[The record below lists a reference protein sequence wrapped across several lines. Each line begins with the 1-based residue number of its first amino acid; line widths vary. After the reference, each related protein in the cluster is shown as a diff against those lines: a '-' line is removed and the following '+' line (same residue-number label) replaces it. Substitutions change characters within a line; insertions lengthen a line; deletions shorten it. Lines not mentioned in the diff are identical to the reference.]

1 MDNALENNNL
11 EEGQVTD
18 NVGQDE
24 STQQPESGNDWEATA
39 KYMQSEKD
47 KLYAENQKLKQ
58 YEQIGKVL
66 ESRPD
71 IVNTISGMVQGGQP
85 ATQNE
90 RIELSKDEFDPWEAY
105 NDPSSKSYKYRQ
117 QEMQDAVDNAVKS
130 QMAGVQK
137 EVGMT
142 KLQTELANKGLNPE
156 QISSFMDFASKNPAE
171 YGIDGAINMWQAVT
185 QPKAEAEGN
194 KNNPLDA
201 IRQNQSVPQQAGI
214 LNGEK
219 PITKDDKDSI
229 NKEINYLKDMI
240 SNMLLSDKLSTP
252 YVEDLEIEK
261 ITLINHH

>member
-24 STQQPESGNDWEATA
+24 ATQQQESNGDWESQA
-39 KYMQSEKD
+39 KYFQSEKD
-47 KLYAENQKLKQ
+47 KLQVENQKLKQ
-58 YEQIGKVL
+58 YEQVGQML

-71 IVNTISGMVQGGQP
+71 IVNAISGMVQGGQP
-85 ATQNE
+85 KVQE
-90 RIELSKDEFDPWEAY
+90 QRVELSKDEFDPWEAF

-117 QEMQDAVDNAVKS
+117 QLQDAEVEKRVQSQVSEVK
-130 QMAGVQK
+130 K
-137 EVGMT
+137 EVGMS
-142 KLQTELANKGLNPE
+142 KLQTELSNKGLNSE

-185 QPKAEAEGN
+185 QTKAEAEGN

-219 PITKDDKDSI
+219 PITKDEKESMWDSI
-229 NKEINYLKDMI
+229 TKAGSRTNVL
-240 SNMLLSDKLSTP
+240 
-252 YVEDLEIEK
+252 
-261 ITLINHH
+261 